1 MNADNVQNKVP
12 APWQDVPW
20 EKWDDWHWQLANR
33 ISTVEELGKVINIT
47 DQEAEVI
54 SKSLNSLRMALTPY
68 FASLM
73 DPDDPRCP
81 IRLRAVPTMS
91 ETVES
96 LGDLH
101 DPLHEDVDSPAPG
114 LTHRYPDRAL
124 LLITDQCS
132 MYCRHCTR
140 RRYAGE
146 TDQAR
151 KMSDIDLGIDY
162 IRRTPGI
169 RDVLLSGG
177 DPFTLSTNRLEAI
190 IAKLSEIPHVE
201 IIRHGTAT
209 PVVLPQRID
218 DELVNMLKKYQP
230 VWVNVH
236 FNHPKEIT
244 PRVRQALAKLA
255 DAGVVLGNQSVL
267 MRGLNDCAYIIKEL
281 CQRLVENRVRPYYLY
296 QCDLSSGIGHFRTSV
311 AKGIEI
317 IEHLRGH
324 TSGFAVPQFMVDLP
338 GGGGKT
344 PVNPHYMIGQSNNQ
358 IIFRNFEGVIAT
370 YTEPEDTSSLGCPD
384 HCTICDDRVARG
396 LDTPKVGLEKL
407 YAGESISL
415 EPKDLARRQ
424 RSKKD
429 EAHVKN

>member
-1 MNADNVQNKVP
+1 M
-12 APWQDVPW
+12 
-20 EKWDDWHWQLANR
+20 
-33 ISTVEELGKVINIT
+33 
-47 DQEAEVI
+47 
-54 SKSLNSLRMALTPY
+54 Y
-68 FASLM
+68 
-73 DPDDPRCP
+73 
-81 IRLRAVPTMS
+81 
-91 ETVES
+91 ETIES
-96 LGDLH
+96 LGDLK

-151 KMSDIDLGIDY
+151 RQGDIDAGIDY
-162 IRRTPGI
+162 IRQTPGI

-177 DPFTLSTNRLEAI
+177 DPFTLSTDRLEAT

-201 IIRHGTAT
+201 IIRYGTAT
-209 PVVLPQRID
+209 PIVLPQRID
-218 DELVNMLKKYQP
+218 DQLVNMLKKYKP

-244 PRVRQALAKLA
+244 PLAREALAKLA
-255 DAGVVLGNQSVL
+255 DSGAVLGNQSVL
-267 MRGLNDCAYIIKEL
+267 MRGVNDCAYIIKEL
-281 CQRLVENRVRPYYLY
+281 CQRMVENRVRPYYLY
-296 QCDLSSGIGHFRTSV
+296 QCDLSQGIGHFRTSIS
-311 AKGIEI
+311 KGIEI

-344 PVNPHYMIGQSNNQ
+344 PVNPHYMISQNNHEV
-358 IIFRNFEGVIAT
+358 IFRNFEGVIVK
-370 YTEPEDTSSLGCPD
+370 YTEPEDTTSLGCPEN
-384 HCTICDDRVARG
+384 CTICDDRVARG

-407 YAGESISL
+407 FSGEALSL
-415 EPKDLARRQ
+415 EPADLERSRRKG
-424 RSKKD
+424 KKNN
-429 EAHVKN
+429 VK

>member
-1 MNADNVQNKVP
+1 MKSQKDGSFVSRPAYWADVTEHEWNDWR
-12 APWQDVPW
+12 WQI
-20 EKWDDWHWQLANR
+20 ANR
-33 ISTVEELGKVINIT
+33 ITKTEELEQVIKLSADEKAVLEN
-47 DQEAEVI
+47 
-54 SKSLNSLRMALTPY
+54 SLNMLRMAITPY
-68 FASLM
+68 YASLM
-73 DPDDPRCP
+73 DPDDERCP
-81 IRLRAVPTMS
+81 IRMRAVPTMF
-91 ETVES
+91 ETIES
-96 LGDLH
+96 LGDLK

-124 LLITDQCS
+124 LLVTDQCS

-151 KMSDIDLGIDY
+151 RQGDIDAGIDY
-162 IRRTPGI
+162 IRQTPGI

-177 DPFTLSTNRLEAI
+177 DPFTLSTDRLETT

-201 IIRHGTAT
+201 IIRYGTAT
-209 PVVLPQRID
+209 PIVLPQRID
-218 DELVNMLKKYQP
+218 DELVNMLKKYKP

-244 PRVRQALAKLA
+244 PLAREALAKLA
-255 DAGVVLGNQSVL
+255 DSGAVLGNQSVL

-296 QCDLSSGIGHFRTSV
+296 QCDLSQGIGHYRTSV
-311 AKGIEI
+311 SKGIEI

-344 PVNPHYMIGQSNNQ
+344 PVNPHYMISQNNHEV
-358 IIFRNFEGVIAT
+358 IFRNFEGVIVK
-370 YTEPEDTSSLGCPD
+370 YTEPEDTTSLGCPEK
-384 HCTICDDRVARG
+384 CTICEDRVARG

-407 YAGESISL
+407 FSDEVPSL
-415 EPKDLARRQ
+415 EPSNLERVRR
-424 RSKKD
+424 KG
-429 EAHVKN
+429 NN